1 MGWCL
6 DCGER
11 EINGSLELTHRIEEQ
26 EEGNVVSEIERFDV
40 LVFGS
45 GAGGKLTAW
54 TSASEGLRTAVVE
67 RGLVGGS
74 CPNIACLPT
83 KNVIHSAKVADFV
96 RHDRDFGSGTPPA
109 SIEMAEVRARKRRM
123 VDGLVSMHMDK
134 YKASGA
140 ELVFG
145 EGTFVGPKTIQVRLN
160 NGGERTLHG
169 DRVFLNLGTHAA
181 IPDIPGLRAAKPLTH
196 VEALELDRLPS
207 HLIVLGGGYVG
218 LEFAQ
223 SFVRFG
229 SRVTVLQHGPQLLA
243 REDKDVADA
252 LLEFLRLEGVDVRL
266 NVQVAQV
273 EGSSGDSARV
283 SVTTSARTSLLEGS
297 DILVATGRT
306 PNTQNIGLDK
316 TGVALDARGYIQVNE
331 RLETTAHGI
340 WALGECAGSPQFT
353 HISEDDFRI
362 VQANLHGG
370 SRSTR
375 DRLVPFCLFT
385 DPEIARVGL
394 NEIDAV
400 AAGRPY
406 RVAKLPMLAVLR
418 ARTLSETRSFMKAV
432 VSHDSDE
439 ILGFT
444 AVGPH
449 AGEIMSVVQTAM
461 IGKLPYTALRD
472 AVFTH
477 PTMAEGLGPLFGGVP
492 ARTQVSANTGGRLK

>member
-1 MGWCL
+1 M
-6 DCGER
+6 
-11 EINGSLELTHRIEEQ
+11 
-26 EEGNVVSEIERFDV
+26 SEIEQFDV

-45 GAGGKLTAW
+45 GVGGKLTAW
-54 TSASEGLRTAVVE
+54 TSAGEGLRTAVVE
-67 RGLVGGS
+67 RRLIGGS

-96 RHDRDFGSGTPPA
+96 RHDRDFGSGTAPA

-134 YKASGA
+134 YRESGA

-145 EGTFVGPKTIQVRLN
+145 EGSFVGPKTIQVRLS
-160 NGGERTLHG
+160 NGSVRTLQG
-169 DRVFLNLGTHAA
+169 ERVFLNLGTHAA

-196 VEALELDRLPS
+196 VEALELGRLPR
-207 HLIVLGGGYVG
+207 HLVVLGGGYVG

-223 SFVRFG
+223 AFVRFG
-229 SRVTVLQHGPQLLA
+229 SRVTVVERGPQLLP

-252 LLEFLRLEGVDVRL
+252 LLEFIQLDGVDVHL
-266 NVQVAQV
+266 NAEVAQV
-273 EGSSGDSARV
+273 GGSSGDSLRLTLANL
-283 SVTTSARTSLLEGS
+283 AGTSLLEGS
-297 DILVATGRT
+297 DILVATGRI
-306 PNTQNIGLDK
+306 PNTENVGLEK
-316 TGVALDARGYIQVNE
+316 TGVALDARGYIHVNE
-331 RLETTAHGI
+331 LLETTAPGI

-370 SRSTR
+370 SRNTR

-394 NEIDAV
+394 NENEAV

-406 RVAKLPMLAVLR
+406 RVTKLPMQAVLR
-418 ARTLSETRSFMKAV
+418 ARTLSETRGFMKALV
-432 VSHDSDE
+432 RHDSDE

-444 AVGPH
+444 AVGPQ
-449 AGEIMSVVQTAM
+449 AGEILSVVQTAM
-461 IGKLPYTALRD
+461 MGKLPYTALRD

-492 ARTQVSANTGGRLK
+492 VSTQAGATTRSAA